1 LNENYAIGRCH
12 YLVQIIAVIAFVA
25 PIRAQVTDPE
35 AHAKQVLD
43 QMVTGKFGAI
53 EAQYDSAME
62 SALPAG
68 KLSDFW
74 QQLNAQVGSFKR
86 VTDVSQNVIQDYQV
100 VTLVCDFQQATL
112 DTIISFTSDG
122 HVGGIRF
129 VPHRPKAK
137 WTAPAYAK
145 PDSFREQSITV
156 TSGHWELPGTLTVP
170 AGDGPFPAVVLVH
183 GSGPHDQDETIGPN
197 ETFKDLAWGLATKGV
212 AVLRYTKRTKKY
224 GAKASDDPSALTV
237 NDEAI
242 NDARAAVELLS
253 KQPKIDSKRIF
264 VLGHSWGGYLAPR
277 IATGDSQISGIII
290 LAGSARP
297 LEQMIVEQLQYFAT
311 QPGGSSEQLQKQL
324 AAAEE
329 SEKQIENPNLKST
342 DTIGLVG
349 ARVPGGYFLDLRG
362 YDPPAVAAKLTI
374 PILVLQSGRDYQVRD
389 ADFDAWKKALEGKPS
404 GEFKHYV
411 DLNHLFETGKGMAT
425 PSEYDNPGHVAEPV
439 VADIAAWILA
449 DARIDCART
458 NHVTQWRQHESRSNP
473 LLWRPPLN
481 CAILRF
487 EVAAVHRAIVSPGG
501 NSNAPELRR
510 SSRDPQQVAP
520 LAPRE
525 SRNKCPL
532 SPQ

>member
-1 LNENYAIGRCH
+1 MKIAQSLIASAV
-12 YLVQIIAVIAFVA
+12 LQIVAVIAFVS
-25 PIRAQVTDPE
+25 PVQAQQNQQLAPE
-35 AHAKQVLD
+35 AHARQILD
-43 QMVTGKFGAI
+43 QIVTGRFGAV
-53 EAQYDSAME
+53 EAQYDSAMK

-68 KLSDFW
+68 KLSEFW
-74 QQLNAQVGSFKR
+74 QQLNSQVGSFKE
-86 VTDVSQNVIQDYQV
+86 VTDVSQKVMQNYQV

-129 VPHRPKAK
+129 VPHRPKAE

-156 TSGHWELPGTLTVP
+156 ASGHWELPGTLTVP

-183 GSGPHDQDETIGPN
+183 GSGPQDQDETIGPN

-212 AVLRYTKRTKKY
+212 AVLRYTKRTKQY
-224 GAKASDDPSALTV
+224 GAKTSDDPNALTV
-237 NDEAI
+237 NDEVI

-253 KQPKIDSKRIF
+253 KQPKIDAKRVF

-277 IATGDSQISGIII
+277 IATGDPQVAGIII

-297 LEQMIVEQLQYFAT
+297 LEKMIVEQLQYFAA
-311 QPGGSSEQLQKQL
+311 QPGGSSDQLQKEL

-342 DTIGLVG
+342 DTIELVG
-349 ARVPGGYFLDLRG
+349 AKVPGAYFIDLRG
-362 YDPPAVAAKLTI
+362 YDPTAVAAKLTI
-374 PILVLQSGRDYQVRD
+374 PILVLQGGRDYQVRD

-404 GEFKHYV
+404 VEFKHYA

-425 PSEYDNPGHVAEPV
+425 PGEYDSPGHVAEPV

-449 DARIDCART
+449 
-458 NHVTQWRQHESRSNP
+458 
-473 LLWRPPLN
+473 
-481 CAILRF
+481 
-487 EVAAVHRAIVSPGG
+487 
-501 NSNAPELRR
+501 NAKR
-510 SSRDPQQVAP
+510 
-520 LAPRE
+520 
-525 SRNKCPL
+525 K
-532 SPQ
+532 